1 MFQKAAK
8 VVRRLRN
15 AGFEAYF
22 VGGSVRDL
30 VRGIEPREYDI
41 VTSAKPEHVRRLF
54 PRTYAVGES
63 FGVIIVLEEGE
74 KYEVATFRTE
84 EDYVDGRRPG
94 RVELAASA
102 EEDVKRRDFTVNGL
116 LMDPESGR
124 ILDFVGGREDIE
136 KKLIRTIGDPDA
148 RFSED
153 HLRMLRAVRF
163 AANLGF
169 EIEPGTMGSIKGKA
183 PSILRISAER
193 IREELT
199 KVLTG
204 CDARRGMELLDSS
217 GLLKL
222 LLPEVDS
229 LHAVEQPPLFH
240 PEGDVWE
247 HTLKM
252 LEILSRGPGVRADPR
267 LAWAALLHDVGKARS
282 QSLDDR
288 GIHFY
293 GHAAEGR
300 SIAADIMMRLRFS
313 NSDKQTVDSLIR
325 HHMDFINVTRMR
337 PLKLKRFLSMPDF
350 NLHLELHRLDSLAGS
365 GDLSTYEFCREKLA
379 QMEGA
384 EPPPP
389 PLINGN
395 DLIEAGFSPGPLFSR
410 ILIEVDDL
418 QAEGELA
425 SREEALGFVLK
436 KWGSERKAP
445 GR

>member
-54 PRTYAVGES
+54 PRTYPVGES

-84 EDYVDGRRPG
+84 EDYADGRRPA

-102 EEDVKRRDFTVNGL
+102 EEDVRRRDFTVNGL
-116 LMDPESGR
+116 LMDPETGR

-169 EIEPGTMGSIKGKA
+169 EIEPRTMESIREKA
-183 PSILRISAER
+183 PCILRISAER

-199 KVLTG
+199 KILTG

-222 LLPEVDS
+222 LLPEVDA

-252 LEILSRGPGVRADPR
+252 LEILSAGQGGRADPR

-282 QSLDDR
+282 QSVDAR

-300 SIAADIMMRLRFS
+300 SIAAGIMMRLRFS

-325 HHMDFINVTRMR
+325 HHMDFINVSRMR

-350 NLHLELHRLDSLAGS
+350 SS
-365 GDLSTYEFCREKLA
+365 
-379 QMEGA
+379 
-384 EPPPP
+384 PP
-389 PLINGN
+389 
-395 DLIEAGFSPGPLFSR
+395 
-410 ILIEVDDL
+410 
-418 QAEGELA
+418 
-425 SREEALGFVLK
+425 
-436 KWGSERKAP
+436 
-445 GR
+445 